1 MYIFKVNFKFNI
13 MKNLIIIFLFFIAF
27 SSRSQDQLFKKD
39 NSKLN
44 VKILEISTTEI
55 KYKLFNYIDGPT
67 ISLLKSEVAL
77 IIYQNGVHEVIAT
90 EVVQN
95 NTNLTQTNNIVTTP
109 DQYKDLI
116 STKHLISI
124 NIMEPLNGMLGI
136 SYLHEFKGNHAN
148 VFIPVSLGIT
158 QPYMNQ
164 STSAMFF
171 DYNRINVSD
180 YRLKRKI
187 GEIGIG
193 FNFQTEIGK
202 SSTYFLGP
210 YIGIAQYTGTF
221 NEITNYTPL
230 YSSTFVPPTTEEHS
244 FILNRSYFM
253 FNNGVLYRFSKNF
266 NIILNAALGIRQET
280 FLNNNPETFYK
291 KANSY
296 TTYYNNSFPINA
308 FKLGLSFGYR
318 F

>member
-1 MYIFKVNFKFNI
+1 
-13 MKNLIIIFLFFIAF
+13 MKNLFIILFLSMVFV
-27 SSRSQDQLFKKD
+27 SYSQDQLFKKD

-44 VKILEISTTEI
+44 VKILEISPTEI
-55 KYKLFNYIDGPT
+55 KYKLFSYLDGPT

-77 IIYQNGVHEVIAT
+77 IIYQNGVHEVIT
-90 EVVQN
+90 TDSPQN
-95 NTNLTQTNNIVTTP
+95 TVNLNQTASIVTTP
-109 DQYKDLI
+109 EQYKDLI

-124 NIMEPLNGMLGI
+124 NIIEPLNGMLGL

-148 VFIPVSLGIT
+148 IIIPVSIGIT
-158 QPYMNQ
+158 EPYMNQ
-164 STSAMFF
+164 STAGMFF

-210 YIGIAQYTGTF
+210 YIGIAQYTGSF
-221 NEITNYTPL
+221 NEITNYTPV
-230 YSSTFVPPTTEEHS
+230 YSSLYVAPIKEEHN
-244 FILNRSYFM
+244 FTLNRSYFM
-253 FNNGVLYRFSKNF
+253 FNNGILYRFTKNF

-280 FLNNNPETFYK
+280 FLSNNPQTFYK
-291 KANSY
+291 KAN
-296 TTYYNNSFPINA
+296 TTTSYYNNSFPINA
-308 FKLGLSFGYR
+308 FKIGLSFGYR

>member
-1 MYIFKVNFKFNI
+1 
-13 MKNLIIIFLFFIAF
+13 MKNLFIILFLSMVFV
-27 SSRSQDQLFKKD
+27 SYSQDQLFKKD

-44 VKILEISTTEI
+44 VKILEISPTEI
-55 KYKLFNYIDGPT
+55 KYKLFSYLDGPT

-77 IIYQNGVHEVIAT
+77 IIYQNGVHEVIT
-90 EVVQN
+90 TDSPQN
-95 NTNLTQTNNIVTTP
+95 TVNLNQTPSIVTTP
-109 DQYKDLI
+109 EQYKDLI

-148 VFIPVSLGIT
+148 VIIPISVGIT

-164 STSAMFF
+164 STAGMFF

-180 YRLKRKI
+180 YRIKRKI

-230 YSSTFVPPTTEEHS
+230 YSSTFVPPTTEEHN
-244 FILNRSYFM
+244 FTLNRSYFM
-253 FNNGVLYRFSKNF
+253 FNNGILYRFTKNF

-291 KANSY
+291 KAN
-296 TTYYNNSFPINA
+296 TTTSYYNNSFPINA
-308 FKLGLSFGYR
+308 FKIGLSFGYR

>member
-1 MYIFKVNFKFNI
+1 
-13 MKNLIIIFLFFIAF
+13 MKNLFIILFLSMVFV
-27 SSRSQDQLFKKD
+27 SYSQDQLFKKD

-44 VKILEISTTEI
+44 VKILEISPTEI
-55 KYKLFNYIDGPT
+55 KYKLFSYLDGPT

-77 IIYQNGVHEVIAT
+77 IIYQNGVHEVIT
-90 EVVQN
+90 TDSPQN
-95 NTNLTQTNNIVTTP
+95 NVNLNQTASIVTTP
-109 DQYKDLI
+109 EQYKDLI

-124 NIMEPLNGMLGI
+124 NIIEPLNGMLGL

-148 VFIPVSLGIT
+148 IIIPVSFGIT
-158 QPYMNQ
+158 EPYMNQ
-164 STSAMFF
+164 STAGMFF

-210 YIGIAQYTGTF
+210 YIGIAQYTGSF
-221 NEITNYTPL
+221 NEITNYTPI
-230 YSSTFVPPTTEEHS
+230 YSSVYVPPIKEEHN
-244 FILNRSYFM
+244 FTLNRSYFM
-253 FNNGVLYRFSKNF
+253 FNNGILYRFTKNF

-280 FLNNNPETFYK
+280 FLSNNPQTFYK
-291 KANSY
+291 KAN
-296 TTYYNNSFPINA
+296 TTTSYYNNSFPINA
-308 FKLGLSFGYR
+308 FKIGLSFGYR

>member
-1 MYIFKVNFKFNI
+1 
-13 MKNLIIIFLFFIAF
+13 
-27 SSRSQDQLFKKD
+27 
-39 NSKLN
+39 
-44 VKILEISTTEI
+44 
-55 KYKLFNYIDGPT
+55 
-67 ISLLKSEVAL
+67 
-77 IIYQNGVHEVIAT
+77 
-90 EVVQN
+90 VVQN